1 MMIQDHKNVSLL
13 RRAIEI
19 QTLLYFYDLIPKI
32 FTLFYEG
39 KPGRRGVFRLF
50 CLLKRVVSFIIKSFF
65 AVKISLSPSHKSE
78 VPSYRR

>member
-19 QTLLYFYDLIPKI
+19 QTLLYFYYLIPKI

-39 KPGRRGVFRLF
+39 KPGRSGVSGLF
-50 CLLKRVVSFIIKSFF
+50 CLLKRVFSFIIKMVFP
-65 AVKISLSPSHKSE
+65 VKISLSF
-78 VPSYRR
+78 